1 MAVCDKNRILR
12 DETRDGGDSCRVRD
26 AFKYVMHAFF
36 IGALRYDFA
45 RFAESSGKAGSER

>member
-26 AFKYVMHAFF
+26 AFKYVMHALF

-45 RFAESSGKAGSER
+45 RFAESSGKTGSER